1 MELNTDEASA
11 SFIDTQR
18 PGRAGRPDI
27 KYAMWAEKYVDA
39 VEATCGKPM
48 AKLMAEN
55 PGFDEDALRSI
66 LNKAR
71 KRGLLS
77 NSPSGR
83 AGGNLTAKAEA
94 LLTERKERGYPEGF
108 PTLIAELVE
117 LRASIAE
124 MRDRE
129 RVLVETI
136 HDTAEQRKTETPS
149 GLVEISKRRN
159 RKWDHDELIR
169 NLTRVALD
177 TREFDPATGELL
189 ERPTWER
196 VADAIKACAGIG
208 YWRTGALKD
217 HGLNPDEFVETTS
230 TAMTVTIR

>member
-1 MELNTDEASA
+1 MELTVDEASA

-55 PGFDEDALRSI
+55 PGFDEARIRNI
-66 LNKAR
+66 LHQAR
-71 KRGLLS
+71 DRGLLTDAEV
-77 NSPSGR
+77 GK
-83 AGGNLTAKAEA
+83 AGGQLTDKAEA
-94 LLTERKERGYPEGF
+94 LLTERRERGYPEGF

-189 ERPTWER
+189 DRPTWER

-230 TAMTVTIR
+230 TATTVTIR